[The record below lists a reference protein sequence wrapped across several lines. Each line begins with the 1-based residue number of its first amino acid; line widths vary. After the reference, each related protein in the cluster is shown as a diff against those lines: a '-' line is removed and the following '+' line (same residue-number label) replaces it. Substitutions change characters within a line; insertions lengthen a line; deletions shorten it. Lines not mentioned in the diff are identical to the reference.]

1 MKATTRFGLVA
12 MLLPTSALALLGCG
26 TSGAGDKPR
35 SPKAQLQRHR
45 EAPRATQRQPVA
57 PDLAPRASSRRPASA
72 AVSPED
78 RYVNRL
84 ALITNQLQ
92 QSHANAE
99 VLAAIKTPGVS
110 AYQATAHTLTSYVP
124 RVDAE
129 IKQSERIGA
138 PSRCRALR
146 STLIQTELESRR
158 MFVRAIPLLRHQ
170 RRTQLTSV
178 VLQDE
183 VVVTGSLQHLH
194 ADLTANRS
202 PRHPC

>member
-1 MKATTRFGLVA
+1 MNATARFGLVA
-12 MLLPTSALALLGCG
+12 MLLPAIAIAILGCG
-26 TSGAGDKPR
+26 TSGEGGEAH
-35 SPKAQLQRHR
+35 SAKAQLKRPRQT
-45 EAPRATQRQPVA
+45 PRAIQRQPVA
-57 PDLAPRASSRRPASA
+57 PDLGRRASSRPPASA
-72 AVSPED
+72 ATSPED
-78 RYVNRL
+78 RYINSL

-110 AYQATAHTLTSYVP
+110 GYQTTANTLSNYVP

-129 IKQSERIGA
+129 IKRSERISA
-138 PSRCRALR
+138 PRRCRALR
-146 STLIQTELESRR
+146 STVIQTELESRR
-158 MFVRAIPLLRHQ
+158 MFVRAIPLLRRE

-178 VLQDE
+178 VLQGE

-202 PRHPC
+202 ARHPC